1 MPMFR
6 GAPRCRKETERKEA
20 EEKRRERKKKQVCVL
35 ARVLGAR
42 VHYGGVSVSRRALF
56 PRPQAPGPLC
66 NIKKHKQSILN
77 VTQKKSK
84 RGSVE
89 KKRKQVRERK
99 GVSSVTQHS
108 EIRGTEAGLWCIVAK
123 LSDGG
128 REPLQV
134 NHSLRAAGV

>member
-1 MPMFR
+1 M
-6 GAPRCRKETERKEA
+6 
-20 EEKRRERKKKQVCVL
+20 
-35 ARVLGAR
+35 
-42 VHYGGVSVSRRALF
+42 SRRALF
-56 PRPQAPGPLC
+56 PRPQAPGPLY

-77 VTQKKSK
+77 VTQRKSK

-89 KKRKQVRERK
+89 KKKKRQVRERK
-99 GVSSVTQHS
+99 GVSSVTQHG
-108 EIRGTEAGLWCIVAK
+108 EIREIEAGLWCIVAK

>member
-1 MPMFR
+1 M
-6 GAPRCRKETERKEA
+6 
-20 EEKRRERKKKQVCVL
+20 
-35 ARVLGAR
+35 
-42 VHYGGVSVSRRALF
+42 SRRALF
-56 PRPQAPGPLC
+56 PHPQAPGPLH

-77 VTQKKSK
+77 VTQRKSK

-89 KKRKQVRERK
+89 KKKQVQERK
-99 GVSSVTQHS
+99 GFSSVTQHS
-108 EIRGTEAGLWCIVAK
+108 EIREREAGLWRIVAK

>member
-1 MPMFR
+1 M
-6 GAPRCRKETERKEA
+6 
-20 EEKRRERKKKQVCVL
+20 
-35 ARVLGAR
+35 LGAR

-56 PRPQAPGPLC
+56 PHPQAPGPLH

-77 VTQKKSK
+77 VTQRKSK
-84 RGSVE
+84 RERG
-89 KKRKQVRERK
+89 KKKQVRQRK
-99 GVSSVTQHS
+99 GFSSVTQHC
-108 EIRGTEAGLWCIVAK
+108 EIRGTKAGLQCIVAK